1 MNDRAEIRLNKSY
14 RSIVVEAGGLEN
26 VPFLQKDCR
35 NFLNKV
41 HRLRLGEGDF
51 FYVMD
56 LYMKKGRFI
65 SWVDAKSRDAYVEIG
80 DVITFGT
87 TF

>member
-41 HRLRLGEGDF
+41 HRLRLGEGDVAFIKKYFLKCNQIIPSF
-51 FYVMD
+51 FM
-56 LYMKKGRFI
+56 
-65 SWVDAKSRDAYVEIG
+65 
-80 DVITFGT
+80 
-87 TF
+87 